1 LFCSFEKTG
10 QSDDIASELTDDD
23 DDGNDSREMMDA
35 SEADDNDDIEGLS
48 SRETDEL
55 TDDTNTPTMFHAG
68 N

>member
-1 LFCSFEKTG
+1 
-10 QSDDIASELTDDD
+10 
-23 DDGNDSREMMDA
+23 MMDA

-55 TDDTNTPTMFHAG
+55 TDDTNTPTTFHAG